1 MTATE
6 RPERGALRDYG
17 HRLSC
22 CWYGDR
28 GIVHAARTHWAIFS
42 RSTACGHWVWDK
54 AIRRDGYPG
63 RAAKPITCP
72 ECLRVLNELTETERV
87 GEWTEVTA

>member
-6 RPERGALRDYG
+6 RPERGTLKDYG

-28 GIVHAARTHWAIFS
+28 RIVHAARTHWAIFS

-63 RAAKPITCP
+63 RVAKPVSCP
-72 ECLRVLNELTETERV
+72 ECLRVLAELTGRVEVQMRGETS
-87 GEWTEVTA
+87 